1 MSLFNNLFC
10 GSSLTQ
16 GLRNAAPGIGL
27 AFHTGRASLG
37 NAIWQAL
44 DNAASKAE
52 IDYFNRKFDSLSE
65 EEEEELANDEEKF
78 ERFVRKTNA
87 ELGIYED
94 EDEDEDEEDD
104 EDDEDEEDEDDEDD
118 EDGEDDDVEDDE
130 EEDDDS
136 DNVSIP
142 RSFWKVFGKPDVE
155 NDTAGAAKSGG
166 RIKEEDEKEHLTD
179 ERLSRTL
186 RYLSGALAGKVPG
199 YLSDLTALAVLY
211 ETGQIT
217 LEQVYENMPLQ
228 EGTDTSEMVGILNLI
243 SITLCGKP
251 VSGTVGQPKAK
262 ASEKLNS
269 AVLSVL
275 ECMRGYQ
282 KILTEDSAKKMDG
295 MMEALQKQKKEKQEK
310 Q

>member
-10 GSSLTQ
+10 GSSLKQ
-16 GLRNAAPGIGL
+16 GLRNAAPGIGI

-37 NAIWQAL
+37 NAIGQAL

-65 EEEEELANDEEKF
+65 EEQEELANDEEKF
-78 ERFVRKTNA
+78 EQFVRKTNE

-94 EDEDEDEEDD
+94 
-104 EDDEDEEDEDDEDD
+104 EDEDDEDD
-118 EDGEDDDVEDDE
+118 EDGENDDVEEDDEEDDDVEDDD

-186 RYLSGALAGKVPG
+186 RYLGGALAGRVPG

-217 LEQVYENMPLQ
+217 LEQVYENMPPQ
-228 EGTDTSEMVGILNLI
+228 EGADSSEMVGILNLV

-251 VSGTVGQPKAK
+251 VNSAVGRPKAK

-282 KILTEDSAKKMDG
+282 KILTEDSTGKMDR
-295 MMEALQKQKKEKQEK
+295 MMENLQKQKPSEEKERRS
-310 Q
+310 

>member
-27 AFHTGRASLG
+27 ACHTGRASLG
-37 NAIWQAL
+37 NAIWQVL

-65 EEEEELANDEEKF
+65 EEQEELANDEEKF
-78 ERFVRKTNA
+78 EQFVRKTNA

-94 EDEDEDEEDD
+94 EDEDDEEDEENDDVEEDD
-104 EDDEDEEDEDDEDD
+104 E
-118 EDGEDDDVEDDE
+118 EDDDVEDDD

-166 RIKEEDEKEHLTD
+166 RSKEEDEKEHLTD

-186 RYLSGALAGKVPG
+186 RYLGGALAGRVPG

-228 EGTDTSEMVGILNLI
+228 EGADSSEMVGILNLV

-251 VSGTVGQPKAK
+251 VNGAVGRPKAK

-282 KILTEDSAKKMDG
+282 KILTKDSAGKMDR
-295 MMEALQKQKKEKQEK
+295 MMENLQKQKPSEERERRS
-310 Q
+310 

>member
-1 MSLFNNLFC
+1 MFLFNNLLS
-10 GSSLTQ
+10 GSGLTS
-16 GLRNAAPGIGL
+16 GFRNTAFGIGL
-27 AFHTGRASLG
+27 AFHTGKADLG
-37 NAIWQAL
+37 NAIGQAL

-65 EEEEELANDEEKF
+65 EEKEELANDEEKF
-78 ERFVRKTNA
+78 EQFVRKTNA

-94 EDEDEDEEDD
+94 EDED
-104 EDDEDEEDEDDEDD
+104 DEEDEENDDVEED
-118 EDGEDDDVEDDE
+118 DGEDDDVEDDD
-130 EEDDDS
+130 EDE
-136 DNVSIP
+136 DNVSVS

-155 NDTAGAAKSGG
+155 NDTTGAAKSGG
-166 RIKEEDEKEHLTD
+166 RSKEEDEKEHLTD

-186 RYLSGALAGKVPG
+186 RYLGGALAGRVPG

-228 EGTDTSEMVGILNLI
+228 GGADSSEMVGILNLV

-251 VSGTVGQPKAK
+251 VNSAVGRPKAK

-282 KILTEDSAKKMDG
+282 KILTKDSAGKMDR
-295 MMEALQKQKKEKQEK
+295 MMENLQKQKPSEEKERKS
-310 Q
+310 

>member
-1 MSLFNNLFC
+1 MFLFNNLLS
-10 GSSLTQ
+10 GSGLTP
-16 GLRNAAPGIGL
+16 GFRNTASGIGL
-27 AFHTGRASLG
+27 AFHTGKVGLG
-37 NAIWQAL
+37 NAIGQAL

-65 EEEEELANDEEKF
+65 EEKEELANDEEKF
-78 ERFVRKTNA
+78 EQFVRDTNE

-94 EDEDEDEEDD
+94 EDEDEDEDDD
-104 EDDEDEEDEDDEDD
+104 EDDEDEED
-118 EDGEDDDVEDDE
+118 DDVEDDD
-130 EEDDDS
+130 EDE
-136 DNVSIP
+136 DNVSIS
-142 RSFWKVFGKPDVE
+142 RSFWKVFGKPDAE
-155 NDTAGAAKSGG
+155 NDTADAAKSGG
-166 RIKEEDEKEHLTD
+166 RNKEEDEKEHLTD

-186 RYLSGALAGKVPG
+186 RYLGGALAGRVPG

-211 ETGQIT
+211 ETSQIT

-228 EGTDTSEMVGILNLI
+228 EGADSSEMVGILNLV

-251 VSGTVGQPKAK
+251 VNSAVGRPKAK

-282 KILTEDSAKKMDG
+282 KILTEDSAGKMDR
-295 MMEALQKQKKEKQEK
+295 MMANLQKQKPSEEKERRS
-310 Q
+310 